1 MTATIPVSTQ
11 IPLPQCR
18 WSPTDRRSSATWDE
32 YVRAS
37 DAADE
42 QQRLFFH
49 AGELW
54 VRDMGW
60 EGIGHAQVKDLF
72 VMLLGLWY
80 IAHPEPIARSYSG
93 CLMEKT
99 GFAAA
104 APDLMLY
111 VGEGAPVWK
120 VGEPPRINLDV
131 CRVPDLVGEIADT
144 TLASDLDEMK
154 QLYAALGIGEY
165 WVVDVPG
172 LRVLMF
178 RLGADGK
185 YRECVESGV
194 LAGVGVDVLVATL
207 GRLGEMGNMGAANWF
222 MGQMK
227 EATLMAQVEKSD

>member
-1 MTATIPVSTQ
+1 MIATIPVSTQ

-18 WSPTDRRSSATWDE
+18 SATWEE
-32 YVRAS
+32 YARAR
-37 DAADE
+37 DGADE
-42 QQRLFFH
+42 QQRLFFY

-72 VMLLGLWY
+72 IMLLTVWFF
-80 IAHPEPIARSYSG
+80 AHPERVGQSYSG

-99 GFAAA
+99 GCAAA

-120 VGEPPRINLDV
+120 VGEPRRINLDA

-165 WVVDVPG
+165 WVVDVQG

-185 YRECVESGV
+185 YRECGESGV
-194 LAGVGVDVLVATL
+194 LAGAGVDVLVATL

-222 MGQMK
+222 MGQIGR
-227 EATLMAQVEKSD
+227 S

>member
-1 MTATIPVSTQ
+1 MTAAISAPTQ
-11 IPLPQCR
+11 EIQSHCR

-32 YVRAS
+32 YVWAR

-60 EGIGHAQVKDLF
+60 EGIGHAQVKNLF
-72 VMLLGLWY
+72 IMLLTVWFFV
-80 IAHPEPIARSYSG
+80 HPERVGRSFSG

-111 VGEGAPVWK
+111 VGDGAPVWK
-120 VGEPPRINLDV
+120 TGEPRRINLDG
-131 CRVPDLVGEIADT
+131 CRVTDLVGEIADT

-165 WVVDVPG
+165 WVVDVQG

-185 YRECVESGV
+185 YREYGGGELVYG
-194 LAGVGVDVLVATL
+194 AGEG
-207 GRLGEMGNMGAANWF
+207 
-222 MGQMK
+222 
-227 EATLMAQVEKSD
+227 S